1 MLILRKALRDIVK
14 LREKIAI
21 MAESLEPPAKRIKTQ
36 EEEEKEGNGAEDNKS
51 LWVLIIINYNNYVFI
66 NIRKDESVH

>member
-51 LWVLIIINYNNYVFI
+51 LWVLIMNYNNYVFI